1 MGRLKIYYSVDEI
14 TNNLYTSGSELM
26 SELGSN
32 YIGLYHKYTS
42 TGETYSGA
50 TWNPITSIKLIAYT
64 KPDPILN
71 VYKSLKQLKTTY
83 KNIESYKL
91 MITDQNRIDGVVTR
105 SFLKKNNESLF
116 IEVSESTWADWQS
129 NNIDRNLYNG
139 VQLQWYIT
147 GPIDDTRQN
156 GVFKPG
162 VISKNKKQIIAAEFT
177 LPGISKKLIN
187 PLEFYTDTDFVVPR
201 DINLG

>member
-32 YIGLYHKYTS
+32 YIGLYHAYNS

-50 TWNPITSIKLIAYT
+50 TWNPVTSIKLIPYT
-64 KPDPILN
+64 KPDPTLN
-71 VYKSLKQLKTTY
+71 AYKSLKKPKTSFKNVETY
-83 KNIESYKL
+83 KLTISE
-91 MITDQNRIDGVVTR
+91 QNRFDGVVIR
-105 SFLKKNNESLF
+105 FFLKKVNETLF
-116 IEVSESTWADWQS
+116 IEVSEQTWTDWQS
-129 NNIDRNLYNG
+129 NKIDRNLYEG
-139 VQLQWYIT
+139 VHLNWYIT
-147 GPIDDTRQN
+147 GPIEDTSSK

-162 VISKNKKQIIAAEFT
+162 VISRNKKQIAAAEFT
-177 LPGISKKLIN
+177 LPGISKKLTN
-187 PLEFYTDTDFVVPR
+187 PLQFYTDTDFVVPR